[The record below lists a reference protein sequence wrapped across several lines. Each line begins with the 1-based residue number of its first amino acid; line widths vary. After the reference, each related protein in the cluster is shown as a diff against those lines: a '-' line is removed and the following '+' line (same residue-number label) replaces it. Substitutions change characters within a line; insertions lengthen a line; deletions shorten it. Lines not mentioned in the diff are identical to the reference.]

1 MILIAGGGIGG
12 LTLGCALS
20 HARKPFRIFERAVDI
35 RPVGA
40 GIALSPNAFQALAH
54 IGMDDRVRRCGWDME
69 VAELCNSKGRILIR
83 APAPKVHGG
92 LTKAMTRTN
101 LHQALIDG
109 LGTKIE
115 MGRAVQSYQSKPDG
129 VRVRMADGE
138 EIEAELLVGA
148 DGLHSSVRRAMRGNE
163 TLRYSG
169 QTSWRGLVTGVELQQ
184 QHVVTESWGPCQR
197 FGIVPLGADHVY
209 WFAVVNAPAG
219 ERDKIDARREL
230 QTRFAGWHKPIEQLL
245 AMTPTDQI
253 IRTDIFDR
261 PPISSWVDGRAL
273 LLGDAA
279 HPMTP
284 NLGMG
289 ACQAIE
295 DAVVLSHALST
306 EPNMDAALLRYQTR
320 RIPRANSFVHRSFR
334 FGQVAHTSNP
344 LLRWL
349 RDQTIRALALLPHR
363 LISSSMAR
371 DFKFEL

>member
-20 HARKPFRIFERAVDI
+20 HARKPFRIFERAVEI

-54 IGMDDRVRRCGWDME
+54 IAMDDRVRRCGWDME

-83 APAPKVHGG
+83 APVPKVAGG

-101 LHQALIDG
+101 LHQALIEG
-109 LGTKIE
+109 LGANLE
-115 MGRAVQSYQSKPDG
+115 MGRAVQSYQSKHGG

-184 QHVVTESWGPCQR
+184 QHVVTESWGPGER

-219 ERDKIDARREL
+219 ERDKIDVRREL
-230 QTRFAGWHKPIEQLL
+230 QSRFAGWHKPIEQLL

-261 PPISSWVDGRAL
+261 PPISTWVDGRAL

-306 EPNMDAALLRYQTR
+306 EPNIEAALLRYQTR
-320 RIPRANSFVHRSFR
+320 RIPRANSFVNRCFR
-334 FGQVAHTSNP
+334 FGQVAHASNP

-349 RDQTIRALALLPHR
+349 RDQTIRTFSLLPHR

-371 DFKFEL
+371 DYRFHV